1 MWLTKQISVWVSL
14 YYAVTL
20 IQLSV
25 SLNLIAFLRDCHR
38 NIGQDATESNLLGLY
53 TEYAHENRVYGTET
67 QSDLSEPC
75 NLGTFQNVVW
85 DILRQH
91 GYLVNPL
98 IGKRIQQ
105 QQQQAQQQHQSP
117 YQMRLRNPPKH

>member
-1 MWLTKQISVWVSL
+1 MVNKTNFCLGVL

-20 IQLSV
+20 
-25 SLNLIAFLRDCHR
+25 AFHSISSRFYDCHR

-105 QQQQAQQQHQSP
+105 LQ
-117 YQMRLRNPPKH
+117 